1 MKKFIFKF
9 HPQNKTWSAT
19 TLEVD
24 DRDEEDYVR
33 VNSFIDHHAAE
44 TSVSKATECALHQV
58 DDSDADVIEV
68 EDVVVD
74 SSASPPSVIPPP
86 PRSRS
91 GTPELECLDV
101 AASPSPVCTPT
112 SPPEENEDENELDKI
127 VDVSFDGDTATFRV
141 RYKHLLHRHHTKDD
155 WYLAKN
161 VPFDLRFDWLHE
173 EGNADTLTAAQRA
186 ACEVEEE
193 KD

>member
-1 MKKFIFKF
+1 MILVFLEEIYLQI
-9 HPQNKTWSAT
+9 PPTNKTWSAT

-44 TSVSKATECALHQV
+44 TSVSKATDGALPQV

-68 EDVVVD
+68 EDVVVH

-91 GTPELECLDV
+91 GRLNWSALM
-101 AASPSPVCTPT
+101 
-112 SPPEENEDENELDKI
+112 LQ
-127 VDVSFDGDTATFRV
+127 
-141 RYKHLLHRHHTKDD
+141 RHHRQSALQHRRRKRTKMKTS
-155 WYLAKN
+155 WIKSSMFLLTGIQQPSEY
-161 VPFDLRFDWLHE
+161 
-173 EGNADTLTAAQRA
+173 DTNIFSIVTIRRTTGILPRTCRLTFVLTGCTKKAMPIR
-186 ACEVEEE
+186 
-193 KD
+193 